1 MTLPELGVGLVYFQV
16 LAPLVE
22 ERGAVDL
29 LEVEPQ
35 VFWLPSD
42 GPDRYR
48 DGGAPLRWLAGLPV
62 SKIAHGVGSPIGSAA
77 PPAVESIDRF
87 ARDIE
92 TLGASWASEHLSFNR
107 ARGESGPF
115 EAGFLLPPRQTRQA
129 ALRIARNVRSF
140 AARLPV
146 PFAIETGV
154 NYLKPLPGELSD
166 GSFVATVAEEADCGI
181 LLDLHNV
188 WTNERNGRQPVEA
201 FLHEIPLERVVEVHL
216 AGGEWFQGYWLDAH
230 SGPVQEELLSIAR
243 RVLPEL
249 PELRALVFEI
259 LADRVPKVGFETI
272 REQIAVLRRLWDA
285 RLTIRSRSRRRTRR
299 RTQPASTAAQPAAIG
314 SEPDDASQWE
324 DALASLVVGR
334 CATGKFAADLA
345 FDPGIP
351 IFRELVESQRAGAAV
366 DALKLTTRL
375 LRLSLG
381 SEGLMAEL
389 RAFWAS
395 KAPSLFG
402 ADEGAALGAFLAERQ
417 IPVPHFAEVLAFE
430 RALLRIHRGSSGEVV
445 HFSCDP
451 AALLGA
457 LAEHRLPAKLPAA
470 ELQLHLS
477 PDGTILALRQPKSRI
492 RKTFELRGSTM
503 SEAEP

>member
-1 MTLPELGVGLVYFQV
+1 MS
-16 LAPLVE
+16 
-22 ERGAVDL
+22 GAL
-29 LEVEPQ
+29 
-35 VFWLPSD
+35 
-42 GPDRYR
+42 
-48 DGGAPLRWLAGLPV
+48 
-62 SKIAHGVGSPIGSAA
+62 KI
-77 PPAVESIDRF
+77 
-87 ARDIE
+87 
-92 TLGASWASEHLSFNR
+92 
-107 ARGESGPF
+107 
-115 EAGFLLPPRQTRQA
+115 
-129 ALRIARNVRSF
+129 
-140 AARLPV
+140 
-146 PFAIETGV
+146 
-154 NYLKPLPGELSD
+154 
-166 GSFVATVAEEADCGI
+166 
-181 LLDLHNV
+181 
-188 WTNERNGRQPVEA
+188 
-201 FLHEIPLERVVEVHL
+201 
-216 AGGEWFQGYWLDAH
+216 
-230 SGPVQEELLSIAR
+230 
-243 RVLPEL
+243 
-249 PELRALVFEI
+249 
-259 LADRVPKVGFETI
+259 
-272 REQIAVLRRLWDA
+272 
-285 RLTIRSRSRRRTRR
+285 
-299 RTQPASTAAQPAAIG
+299 
-314 SEPDDASQWE
+314 
-324 DALASLVVGR
+324 GR

-477 PDGTILALRQPKSRI
+477 PDGTILALRQPKSRV